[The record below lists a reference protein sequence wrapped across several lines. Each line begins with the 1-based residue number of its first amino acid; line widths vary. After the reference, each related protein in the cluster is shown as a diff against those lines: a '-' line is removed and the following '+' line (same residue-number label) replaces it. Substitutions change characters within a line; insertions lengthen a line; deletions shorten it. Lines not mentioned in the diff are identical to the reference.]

1 MFNTN
6 KKHRSNKRG
15 SLGLFDSELKVG
27 NFRIPVK
34 RLCIIAAFAALI
46 GVIFAVNNVSSSSQK
61 TEEEQQAE
69 EAQYT
74 LTPLSLSSL
83 QGGSYYVKNG
93 DSFYA
98 VASGWL
104 YSSKKDDTLIPKE
117 ASPTERVL
125 LFGKDDTLIPT
136 LYRGDSL
143 IYKSVGGEAIP
154 TDFYLERFKDEGYT
168 IGIRGLADTNENG
181 KYNTV
186 VHNGTTFYPNS
197 SLASLELSDGV
208 SVTLDKINGKSLT
221 SASVSTVGTV
231 TGLTKGTSYKLD
243 LYGGT
248 VYVAAQ
254 AVADVH
260 AMSSYELYDLKD
272 YTMSQDNYVCITL
285 PDYLWTG
292 YYYVNGAG
300 LFRYVNADKTANIQN
315 LKYNVPYFLGTDN
328 HNDQI
333 LNPANDGNEDAVY
346 LGEHV
351 DLSEFAKNELTDEQ
365 KTSDTD
371 QDIDNDQDTDN
382 SITETEESKTD
393 VDNSENTEDE
403 DVVEAEKDSARQY
416 ILCDGEEFDR
426 TVDSLSSEVTD
437 ITFTN
442 TKAPD
447 NTPISDVSVDKDG
460 SVAMWITDNSIFV
473 STQQS
478 DQKII
483 ANESC
488 LNMFNSD
495 EKLAS
500 VNMMYLDTSNIK
512 NMSGMFYGD
521 KTLSTV
527 LNFSDVS
534 SVEDMSSMFAGC
546 ISLNNY
552 DFATSW
558 DLNNVQNFT
567 NMCLQAVSHPE
578 FQNTTGTWDTDTGT
592 FSRGH

>member
-1 MFNTN
+1 MFKPN
-6 KKHRSNKRG
+6 KKHKRSKRNI
-15 SLGLFDSELKVG
+15 SDILDSDLKIGPVH
-27 NFRIPVK
+27 IPVK
-34 RLCIIAAFAALI
+34 AACIGIAVILFAGGVLI
-46 GVIFAVNNVSSSSQK
+46 VNNSSKDSQQ
-61 TEEEQQAE
+61 TEAEQQAE
-69 EAQYT
+69 EAALYT
-74 LTPLSLSSL
+74 LTPLSLSNL
-83 QGGSYYVKNG
+83 QGGSYYIKNG

-104 YSSKKDDTLIPKE
+104 YSSKKNDTLIPTA

-181 KYNTV
+181 KYNTTV
-186 VHNGTTFYPNS
+186 NSKTTFYPNS
-197 SLASLELSDGV
+197 SLASLGLNDGI
-208 SVTLDKINGKSLT
+208 SLTLDKINGKALT
-221 SASVSTVGTV
+221 AASVSTVGTV

-248 VYVAAQ
+248 VYVATQ

-292 YYYVNGAG
+292 YYYINGAG
-300 LFRYVNADKTANIQN
+300 LFRYVNADKSANIQN

-328 HNDQI
+328 HNNQL
-333 LNPANDGNEDAVY
+333 LNPANDGSEDAVY
-346 LGEHV
+346 LGERV
-351 DLSEFAKNELTDEQ
+351 DLSKLAQETPESE
-365 KTSDTD
+365 
-371 QDIDNDQDTDN
+371 QDTDEADEDPN
-382 SITETEESKTD
+382 EGAAADDEKED
-393 VDNSENTEDE
+393 AENTEGAGEE
-403 DVVEAEKDSARQY
+403 DVAEDEASEHQY

-447 NTPISDVSVDKDG
+447 NTPVSDVSVDKDG
-460 SVAMWITDNSIFV
+460 SVAMWITNNSIFV
-473 STQQS
+473 STQEA
-478 DQKII
+478 DQKVI

-488 LNMFNSD
+488 LNMFNDD

-500 VNMMYLDTSNIK
+500 VNMMYLDTSNVK

-521 KTLSTV
+521 KSLSTI

-534 SVEDMSSMFAGC
+534 CVEDMSSMFAGC
-546 ISLNNY
+546 TSLSNY
-552 DFATSW
+552 DFAASW
-558 DLNNVQNFT
+558 DLNNVTNFT
-567 NMCLQAVSHPE
+567 NMCLQATSHPE
-578 FQNTTGTWDTDTGT
+578 FQKTTGTWDTETGT